1 MSHHKNLR
9 RINAVYKQVY
19 KQQGHAVVKTCS
31 KKILIEVNP
40 ATSVDRES
48 TRFRKIMDGV
58 SMRRCDG
65 IFSELSESRTKKDG
79 GKDCHV
85 STVWKISSAV

>member
-1 MSHHKNLR
+1 MTFYGAPHESLQKLKTNECSLQTSLQAAKACGRKNML
-9 RINAVYKQVY
+9 Q
-19 KQQGHAVVKTCS
+19 
-31 KKILIEVNP
+31 KILIEVNP

-48 TRFRKIMDGV
+48 TGFRKILDDV
-58 SMRRCDG
+58 SMRRCDR

-85 STVWKISSAV
+85 STV